1 MKLTALGC
9 YFLFGL
15 ASVAQAADPE
25 VAYDGSLCITS
36 TSASCPAN
44 WASGKCLTLSA
55 QTYTEIGT
63 KYFGIGLHERN
74 WAVGFRVPLADVCPL
89 PRNPISRL
97 VDIGRIGAG
106 VWSSSSAVKIT
117 NSSWTVIP
125 APMVGG
131 RQAKE
136 QRALILGGTFSDWLG
151 TAGCSINWTASAV
164 SAPGGAWSVPI
175 RP

>member
-1 MKLTALGC
+1 MRLTALVC
-9 YFLFGL
+9 FFLFGL

-63 KYFGIGLHERN
+63 KYLGIGLHERN
-74 WAVGFRVPLADVCPL
+74 LAVGFRVPLSDVWPL
-89 PRNPISRL
+89 PPNPIPRL
-97 VDIGRIGAG
+97 VDMGLIYAG
-106 VWSSSSAVKIT
+106 VWSSPSKVRFNTTSWKVIT
-117 NSSWTVIP
+117 S
-125 APMVGG
+125 PMVGG

-136 QRALILGGTFSDWLG
+136 QRVLVLGGTFSDWLG
-151 TAGCSINWTASAV
+151 TAGCSINWNASAV
-164 SAPGGAWSVPI
+164 SAPGLGWIP
-175 RP
+175 

>member
-74 WAVGFRVPLADVCPL
+74 WAVGFRVPLSDVFPL
-89 PRNPISRL
+89 PRNPIPRL
-97 VDIGRIGAG
+97 VDVSHIHAG
-106 VWSSSSAVKIT
+106 VRNAPSAVKFT
-117 NSSWTVIP
+117 NSGWSFT
-125 APMVGG
+125 APGG
-131 RQAKE
+131 RQVQQ
-136 QRALILGGTFSDWLG
+136 QRTNPGFIIGGTFSDWLG